1 MKFFAIVL
9 IGFAGLLA
17 VNAMSDENKE
27 MLKSFA
33 GDCKQTEGASD
44 KDVEIMTNEEYPD
57 SKEG

>member
-1 MKFFAIVL
+1 MKFLSFFL

-33 GDCKQTEGASD
+33 EDCKKTEGASD
-44 KDVEIMTNEEYPD
+44 TDVDKMANEEYPD
-57 SKEG
+57 TKEG